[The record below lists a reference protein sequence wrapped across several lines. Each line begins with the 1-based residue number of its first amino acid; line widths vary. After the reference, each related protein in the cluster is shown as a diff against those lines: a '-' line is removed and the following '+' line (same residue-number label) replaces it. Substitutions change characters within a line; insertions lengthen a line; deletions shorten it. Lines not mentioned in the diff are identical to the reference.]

1 MLLEKLEQEG
11 IKKELEA
18 LGYNCEEI
26 FGGLKEETDR
36 LYASYSWQKI
46 PCTVE
51 GIREYVIHAVP
62 PKKLREKDYPWEEW
76 FIQFDEPYTTYCL
89 CTIRRSAMRKR
100 RFRREIHSIRRRF
113 AEEPGT
119 ITTIRTAIR
128 ILRERQSPDRAL
140 PFS

>member
-1 MLLEKLEQEG
+1 MLLEKLDQEG

-62 PKKLREKDYPWEEW
+62 PKELREKDYPWEEW
-76 FIQFDEPYTTYCL
+76 FIQFDEPVHHVL
-89 CTIRRSAMRKR
+89 FMHDQ
-100 RFRREIHSIRRRF
+100 EICNAEAPIPEGDTQHPAEICGRTWYYYDDKNSYPHF
-113 AEEPGT
+113 AGKAEP
-119 ITTIRTAIR
+119 R
-128 ILRERQSPDRAL
+128 
-140 PFS
+140 

>member
-1 MLLEKLEQEG
+1 MLLEKLEQES

-62 PKKLREKDYPWEEW
+62 PKELREKDYPWEEW
-76 FIQFDEPYTTYCL
+76 FIQFDEPVHHVL
-89 CTIRRSAMRKR
+89 FMHDQ
-100 RFRREIHSIRRRF
+100 EICNAEAPIPEGDTQHPAEICGRTWYYYDDKNSYPHF
-113 AEEPGT
+113 AGKAEP
-119 ITTIRTAIR
+119 R
-128 ILRERQSPDRAL
+128 
-140 PFS
+140 

>member
-26 FGGLKEETDR
+26 FGGLNEETDR

-62 PKKLREKDYPWEEW
+62 PKELREKDYPWEEW
-76 FIQFDEPYTTYCL
+76 FIQFDEPVHHVLFMHDQEICNAEVPIPEPL
-89 CTIRRSAMRKR
+89 ICARSSSS
-100 RFRREIHSIRRRF
+100 SISCPAF
-113 AEEPGT
+113 SIAST
-119 ITTIRTAIR
+119 MD
-128 ILRERQSPDRAL
+128 PDV
-140 PFS
+140 

>member
-11 IKKELEA
+11 NKKELEA

-26 FGGLKEETDR
+26 FGVLTEETDR

-62 PKKLREKDYPWEEW
+62 PKELREKDYPWEEW
-76 FIQFDEPYTTYCL
+76 FIQFDEPVHHVL
-89 CTIRRSAMRKR
+89 FMHDQ
-100 RFRREIHSIRRRF
+100 EICNAEAPIPEGDTQHPAEICGRTWYYYDDKNSYPHF
-113 AEEPGT
+113 AGKAEP
-119 ITTIRTAIR
+119 R
-128 ILRERQSPDRAL
+128 
-140 PFS
+140 

>member
-62 PKKLREKDYPWEEW
+62 PKELREKDYPWEEW
-76 FIQFDEPYTTYCL
+76 FIQFDEPVHHVL
-89 CTIRRSAMRKR
+89 FMHDQ
-100 RFRREIHSIRRRF
+100 EICNAEVPIPEGDTQHPAAICGRTWYYYDDKNSYPHF
-113 AEEPGT
+113 AGKSEP
-119 ITTIRTAIR
+119 R
-128 ILRERQSPDRAL
+128 
-140 PFS
+140 

>member
-1 MLLEKLEQEG
+1 MLLEKLEQES

-62 PKKLREKDYPWEEW
+62 PKELREKDYPWEEW
-76 FIQFDEPYTTYCL
+76 FIQFDEPVHHVL
-89 CTIRRSAMRKR
+89 FMHDQ
-100 RFRREIHSIRRRF
+100 EICNAGAPIPEGDTQHPAEICGRTWYYYDDKNSYPHF
-113 AEEPGT
+113 AGKAEP
-119 ITTIRTAIR
+119 R
-128 ILRERQSPDRAL
+128 
-140 PFS
+140 

>member
-1 MLLEKLEQEG
+1 MLLEKLEQES

-62 PKKLREKDYPWEEW
+62 PKELREKDYPWEEW
-76 FIQFDEPYTTYCL
+76 FIQFDEPVHHVLFMHDQEICNAEAPIPEGDTQHPAEICGRTYYYDDKN
-89 CTIRRSAMRKR
+89 SYP
-100 RFRREIHSIRRRF
+100 HF
-113 AEEPGT
+113 AGKAEP
-119 ITTIRTAIR
+119 R
-128 ILRERQSPDRAL
+128 
-140 PFS
+140 

>member
-18 LGYNCEEI
+18 LGYNCEKI
-26 FGGLKEETDR
+26 FGVLTEETDR

-62 PKKLREKDYPWEEW
+62 PKELREKDYPWEEW
-76 FIQFDEPYTTYCL
+76 FIQFDEPVHHVL
-89 CTIRRSAMRKR
+89 FMHDQ
-100 RFRREIHSIRRRF
+100 EICNAEAPIPEGDTQHPAEICGRTWYYYDDKNSYPHF
-113 AEEPGT
+113 AGKAEP
-119 ITTIRTAIR
+119 R
-128 ILRERQSPDRAL
+128 
-140 PFS
+140 

>member
-1 MLLEKLEQEG
+1 MEKLEQEC

-62 PKKLREKDYPWEEW
+62 PKELREKDYPWEEW
-76 FIQFDEPYTTYCL
+76 FIQFDEPVHHVL
-89 CTIRRSAMRKR
+89 FMHDQ
-100 RFRREIHSIRRRF
+100 EICNAEAPIPEGDTQHPAEICGRTWYYYDDKNSYPHF
-113 AEEPGT
+113 AGKAEP
-119 ITTIRTAIR
+119 R
-128 ILRERQSPDRAL
+128 
-140 PFS
+140 

>member
-11 IKKELEA
+11 IKKEQEA

-62 PKKLREKDYPWEEW
+62 PKELREKDYPWEEW
-76 FIQFDEPYTTYCL
+76 FIQFDEPVHHVL
-89 CTIRRSAMRKR
+89 FMHDQ
-100 RFRREIHSIRRRF
+100 EICNAEAPIPEGDTQHPAEICGRTWYYYDDKNSYPHF
-113 AEEPGT
+113 AGKAEP
-119 ITTIRTAIR
+119 R
-128 ILRERQSPDRAL
+128 
-140 PFS
+140 

>member
-11 IKKELEA
+11 SKKELEA

-62 PKKLREKDYPWEEW
+62 PKELREKDYPWEEW
-76 FIQFDEPYTTYCL
+76 FIQFDEPVHHVL
-89 CTIRRSAMRKR
+89 FMHDQ
-100 RFRREIHSIRRRF
+100 EICNAEAPIPEGDTQHPAEICGRTWYYYDDKNSYPHF
-113 AEEPGT
+113 AGKAEP
-119 ITTIRTAIR
+119 R
-128 ILRERQSPDRAL
+128 
-140 PFS
+140 

>member
-1 MLLEKLEQEG
+1 MLLEKLEQES

-26 FGGLKEETDR
+26 FGGLNEETDR

-62 PKKLREKDYPWEEW
+62 PKELREKDYPWEEW
-76 FIQFDEPYTTYCL
+76 FIQFDEPVHHVL
-89 CTIRRSAMRKR
+89 FMHDQ
-100 RFRREIHSIRRRF
+100 EICNAEAPIPEGDTQHPAEICGRTWYYYDDKNSYPHF
-113 AEEPGT
+113 AGKAEP
-119 ITTIRTAIR
+119 R
-128 ILRERQSPDRAL
+128 
-140 PFS
+140 

>member
-1 MLLEKLEQEG
+1 MEKLEQEG

-26 FGGLKEETDR
+26 FGGLNEETDR

-62 PKKLREKDYPWEEW
+62 PKELREKDYPWEEW
-76 FIQFDEPYTTYCL
+76 FIQF
-89 CTIRRSAMRKR
+89 TIRRSAMRKR

-113 AEEPGT
+113 AEEPG
-119 ITTIRTAIR
+119 IIMTIRTVIR
-128 ILRERQSPDRAL
+128 ILREKQSPDKAL
-140 PFS
+140 FFS

>member
-11 IKKELEA
+11 IKKELEV

-62 PKKLREKDYPWEEW
+62 PKELREKDYPWEEW
-76 FIQFDEPYTTYCL
+76 FIQFDEPVHHVL
-89 CTIRRSAMRKR
+89 FMHDQ
-100 RFRREIHSIRRRF
+100 EICNAEAPIPEGDTQHPAEICGRTWYYYDDKNSYPHF
-113 AEEPGT
+113 AGKSEP
-119 ITTIRTAIR
+119 R
-128 ILRERQSPDRAL
+128 
-140 PFS
+140 

>member
-18 LGYNCEEI
+18 LGCNCEEI

-62 PKKLREKDYPWEEW
+62 PKELREKDYPWEEW
-76 FIQFDEPYTTYCL
+76 FIQFDEPVHHVL
-89 CTIRRSAMRKR
+89 FMHDQ
-100 RFRREIHSIRRRF
+100 EICNAEAPIPEGDTQHPAEICGRTWYYYDDKNSYPHF
-113 AEEPGT
+113 AGKAEP
-119 ITTIRTAIR
+119 R
-128 ILRERQSPDRAL
+128 
-140 PFS
+140 